1 MEEMEAS
8 QRDRH
13 RDIVS
18 CVRGHRIKASTNK
31 PASAANANQK
41 KKGKKKKKKGRK
53 KSTCFFA
60 WLRTETRGS
69 VVDQIIDDEQ
79 RSWSGA
85 GF

>member
-41 KKGKKKKKKGRK
+41 KKGKKKKKKKGK
-53 KSTCFFA
+53 KKKHMLLCLA
-60 WLRTETRGS
+60 EDGNARLRR
-69 VVDQIIDDEQ
+69 
-79 RSWSGA
+79 RSDHR
-85 GF
+85 